1 MEQVRHLP
9 TIAFCSKSCSVRL
22 LCSVLI
28 LFELVGPDVLLHV
41 LFGVG
46 LGTVFCSMFCS
57 GQRALLCRIP
67 IWTISWMISG
77 FPLFVV
83 VFGVLFGRQLG
94 PLFCLLFCS
103 GGDSGVHVV
112 FEVLLSNGV
121 FCSGDG
127 NSNKT
132 WAFGEH
138 CSGYTLFLDAKTM
151 HNHSEII
158 PKSNF

>member
-1 MEQVRHLP
+1 MACE
-9 TIAFCSKSCSVRL
+9 
-22 LCSVLI
+22 
-28 LFELVGPDVLLHV
+28 
-41 LFGVG
+41 
-46 LGTVFCSMFCS
+46 
-57 GQRALLCRIP
+57 
-67 IWTISWMISG
+67 
-77 FPLFVV
+77 PLFVV

-138 CSGYTLFLDAKTM
+138 CSGYTLRGRDREKTGRDRGM
-151 HNHSEII
+151 DCGGMD
-158 PKSNF
+158 

>member
-1 MEQVRHLP
+1 
-9 TIAFCSKSCSVRL
+9 
-22 LCSVLI
+22 
-28 LFELVGPDVLLHV
+28 
-41 LFGVG
+41 
-46 LGTVFCSMFCS
+46 
-57 GQRALLCRIP
+57 
-67 IWTISWMISG
+67 MISG

-94 PLFCLLFCS
+94 SLFCLLFCS

-132 WAFGEH
+132 KAFGEH
-138 CSGYTLFLDAKTM
+138 CSGYTLVFLCT
-151 HNHSEII
+151 
-158 PKSNF
+158 

>member
-1 MEQVRHLP
+1 
-9 TIAFCSKSCSVRL
+9 
-22 LCSVLI
+22 
-28 LFELVGPDVLLHV
+28 
-41 LFGVG
+41 
-46 LGTVFCSMFCS
+46 
-57 GQRALLCRIP
+57 
-67 IWTISWMISG
+67 MISG

-138 CSGYTLFLDAKTM
+138 CSGYTLVYTCSLCNVLLRFCV
-151 HNHSEII
+151 HVHSHSFHFKNRSLQTERWD
-158 PKSNF
+158 PFMYQMQKGEQ